1 MFRYL
6 KYLPVVIPV
15 VKKFLRSPQG
25 QKALRKG
32 RTLLQSKSTGPRR

>member
-25 QKALRKG
+25 QKALAKA
-32 RTLLQSKSTGPRR
+32 RTLLSSKGTKPRR

>member
-6 KYLPVVIPV
+6 KYLPVIIPV
-15 VKKFLRSPQG
+15 VRKFLRSPQG
-25 QKALRKG
+25 QKALRKA